1 MPASAQT
8 VGNCRNTVESTYAWL
23 RLIAS
28 VLLGTVG
35 SVGIWSYVVAL
46 PLVQADFGI
55 TRADASLAYTLTMVG
70 FGAGAAVIGS
80 LADRFGIV
88 APLKGAVLTLG
99 LGYFASGLAPSSKQF
114 ALANLVIGFGS
125 SAAFAPLIAD
135 ISHWFTSSAR
145 CRKIAQH
152 VCGM

>member
-1 MPASAQT
+1 MPPSAQT
-8 VGNCRNTVESTYAWL
+8 IGDCGNAVESTYAWL
-23 RLIAS
+23 RLAAS
-28 VLLGTVG
+28 VLLGTIG
-35 SVGIWSYVVAL
+35 SVGIWSYIVAL

-99 LGYFASGLAPSSKQF
+99 LARFVSRHQRTQIDHPSRMACS
-114 ALANLVIGFGS
+114 I
-125 SAAFAPLIAD
+125 
-135 ISHWFTSSAR
+135 
-145 CRKIAQH
+145 
-152 VCGM
+152 